1 MTKGEL
7 GSSTIFNEAVDSVVR
22 YCISLTVEDLS
33 STHEELGMAVG
44 RCMGMFY
51 ANGRMIVSRDPEWLQ
66 GTINVIIRLFRRVG
80 LMDNVKKSKTMP
92 FQPGVI

>member
-1 MTKGEL
+1 
-7 GSSTIFNEAVDSVVR
+7 
-22 YCISLTVEDLS
+22 
-33 STHEELGMAVG
+33 
-44 RCMGMFY
+44 MFY